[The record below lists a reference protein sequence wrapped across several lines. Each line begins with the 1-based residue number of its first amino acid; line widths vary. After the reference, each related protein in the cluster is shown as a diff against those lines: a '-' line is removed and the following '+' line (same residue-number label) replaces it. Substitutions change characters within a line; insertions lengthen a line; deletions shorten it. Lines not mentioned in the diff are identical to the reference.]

1 MIKQL
6 HVLIHGKVQG
16 VNFRWATYEKAL
28 QLNLTGWVRNTPN
41 RKVEAVFEGEEEDL
55 KEMLEFV
62 KKGPTPARVRAVE
75 EEWSDATGNFPE
87 FTIEY

>member
-1 MIKQL
+1 MRRL

-28 QLNLTGWVRNTPN
+28 QLNLTGWVKNLPE
-41 RKVEAVFEGEEEDL
+41 RKVEAVFEGEEEPL

-62 KKGPTPARVRAVE
+62 KKGPQTARVRTVE
-75 EEWSDATGNFPE
+75 EEWFEATGHYPE
-87 FTIEY
+87 FRIEH